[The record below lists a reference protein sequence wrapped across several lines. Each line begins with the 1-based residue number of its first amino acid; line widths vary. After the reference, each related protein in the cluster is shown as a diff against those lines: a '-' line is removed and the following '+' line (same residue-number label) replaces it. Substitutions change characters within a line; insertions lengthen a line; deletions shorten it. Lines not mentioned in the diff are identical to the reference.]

1 MQKLFVTFF
10 GVGLLKPA
18 PGTWGSIAGAIVA
31 LPILIFFSVN
41 TLFLASCLLFVISI
55 SIINDYEKK
64 CGSHDN
70 SEIVIDEV
78 AGIWI
83 TLSIAGSVGEIF
95 SINFS
100 PIIEGFNGISW
111 LGVILS
117 VIYFRIF
124 DIWKPSIIGRVDKSV
139 KGGLGVMSDDIL
151 AGFFA
156 GIAVLITISLMIKL
170 GFSNLIF

>member
-18 PGTWGSIAGAIVA
+18 PGTWGSIAGVIVA
-31 LPILIFFSVN
+31 LPILIFFGVN
-41 TLFLASCLLFVISI
+41 MLFLASCLLFVISI

-117 VIYFRIF
+117 VVYFRIF

>member
-18 PGTWGSIAGAIVA
+18 PGTLGSIAGAIVA
-31 LPILIFFSVN
+31 LPILIFFGVN

-100 PIIEGFNGISW
+100 PIIEGFNGVSW

>member
-10 GVGLLKPA
+10 GVGLLRPA
-18 PGTWGSIAGAIVA
+18 PGSWGSIAGAIVA
-31 LPILIFFSVN
+31 LPILIFLGVN
-41 TLFLASCLLFVISI
+41 TLFLVSCLLFLVSV
-55 SIINDYEKK
+55 SIINEYEKK

-78 AGIWI
+78 AGVWI
-83 TLSIAGSVGEIF
+83 AMSISGSIGEIF
-95 SINFS
+95 SLNFT
-100 PIIEGFNGISW
+100 PIIEGFNGVSW
-111 LGVILS
+111 LGIILS

-139 KGGLGVMSDDIL
+139 KGGIGVMSDDIL

-170 GFSNLIF
+170 GASNLIF

>member
-10 GVGLLKPA
+10 CVGLLKPA

-31 LPILIFFSVN
+31 LPILIFFGVN

>member
-18 PGTWGSIAGAIVA
+18 PGTLGSIAGAIVA
-31 LPILIFFSVN
+31 LPILIFFGVN

-100 PIIEGFNGISW
+100 PIIEGFNGVSW

-156 GIAVLITISLMIKL
+156 GIAVLITISLMIKV